1 MNDSPGW
8 APPGSAPSD
17 EQGAGV
23 PRPSG
28 PVDSEP
34 PTGPRPTSGD
44 SADGDTADGDSASR
58 NGAGDSVLGNGA
70 PVNPAGGSSADGH
83 APNGNPADGNG
94 TAGQWSAAQPPPGQW
109 SAPAAPGPGAPPP
122 APGWGG
128 NQNPGGYPGW
138 GHPTPQ
144 PHPGWGGAQNWG
156 HAPVAP
162 KPGVVPL
169 RPLSVGEMLDGS
181 VSAMRA
187 HWRTALGLSLVVAV
201 FVQIVSVLVER
212 FLLPEPVTIDPDAS
226 EAEAVRQSFDA
237 LRSMLV
243 TSAPSAVLSM
253 AAFLFT
259 ASVLGVVVSRSVLG
273 RTATAAEVRAE
284 VRPRI
289 RGVVG
294 LALLLAVT
302 IVAIM
307 AVGVA
312 PGLLVGSTEGA
323 ALLGLGC
330 LVAFGVSVWL
340 MIVSCLA
347 APSLVLERQ
356 SVAQALRRSAKLV
369 RGAWWRIFGI
379 LALTSLC
386 VAVAST
392 VIAIPFLLI
401 GITVDG
407 GASSSLFSNDPA
419 PTGWPFLLVSSIGNV
434 LVSMLTYPFVSGVI
448 SLLYVDQRIRREA
461 LDLELGR
468 AAGLPGYTTTGG

>member
-34 PTGPRPTSGD
+34 PTGSRPANGDSPHGNSANGD
-44 SADGDTADGDSASR
+44 SANGIPADA
-58 NGAGDSVLGNGA
+58 
-70 PVNPAGGSSADGH
+70 NPSGEG
-83 APNGNPADGNG
+83 PADGRGPNRAGGNG
-94 TAGQWSAAQPPPGQW
+94 SGSAGQWSPAQPPPGQW
-109 SAPAAPGPGAPPP
+109 SAPAPPAPGPGNAPP

-128 NQNPGGYPGW
+128 SQNPGGYPGW
-138 GHPTPQ
+138 GQPTRQ
-144 PHPGWGGAQNWG
+144 AYPGWGGSPNWG

-181 VSAMRA
+181 VAAMRA
-187 HWRTALGLSLVVAV
+187 HWRTALGVSLVVAV
-201 FVQIVSVLVER
+201 LVQIVTVLVER
-212 FLLPEPVTIDPDAS
+212 FLLPEPITIDPDVS
-226 EAEAVRQSFDA
+226 DAEALRQSFDA
-237 LRSMLV
+237 MRSMLI
-243 TSAPSAVLSM
+243 TSAPSAVLGM

-273 RTATAAEVRAE
+273 RTATSAEVRAE

-289 RGVVG
+289 PGVVG

-307 AVGVA
+307 AVGVT
-312 PGLLVGSTEGA
+312 PGLLVGSAAGA
-323 ALLGLGC
+323 GLLGLGFF
-330 LVAFGVSVWL
+330 AASGVSLWL
-340 MIVSCLA
+340 MVVSCLA
-347 APSLVLERQ
+347 APALVLERQ
-356 SVAQALRRSAKLV
+356 SVGQALRRSAKLV

-379 LALTSLC
+379 LAATCAC
-386 VAVAST
+386 VVVVT
-392 VIAIPFLLI
+392 LVIGVPFLLI
-401 GITVDG
+401 GLSVDG
-407 GASSSLFSNDPA
+407 STSGGLFSSDPT
-419 PTGWPFLLVSSIGNV
+419 PTGWLFLVVSSIGNV
-434 LVSMLTYPFVSGVI
+434 LISMLTYPFVSGVI
-448 SLLYVDQRIRREA
+448 SLVYVDQRIRREA

-468 AAGLPGYTTTGG
+468 AAGLPGYTTSGG